1 MDFQSLYRLAD
12 EFVSKQ
18 EAALRHIEKTL
29 PSPAAEFAVREHLRA
44 IESTLDKIDHNVE
57 DRLARLAPLR
67 VFA

>member
-18 EAALRHIEKTL
+18 EAALRQVGKTL

-44 IESTLDKIDHNVE
+44 IESTLDKIDHNG
-57 DRLARLAPLR
+57 
-67 VFA
+67 